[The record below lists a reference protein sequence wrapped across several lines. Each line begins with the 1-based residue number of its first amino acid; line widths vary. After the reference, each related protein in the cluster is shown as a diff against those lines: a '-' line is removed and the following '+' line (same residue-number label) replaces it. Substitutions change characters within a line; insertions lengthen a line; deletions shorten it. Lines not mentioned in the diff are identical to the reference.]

1 MRVVA
6 GIIGGT
12 GIGERLLAL
21 GGNPVHIPTAFG
33 MVRGRRVEVEGHPV
47 LVMSRH
53 SAGHKVPPHKVNYR
67 GMALAL
73 RAVGARF
80 CLSTAAVGSLRED
93 WTSGTLAICSDF
105 LDLTARNVT
114 LFDREVVHT
123 DFSEPFGPVCR
134 QALIEGAKVCGMHV
148 ERQGVYINGNGPR
161 YETPYEVAM
170 YRRLGA
176 DVVGMTAAS
185 EAIAMREAG
194 IDYGCISAVTNMACG
209 IVTSPLTHEEVVA
222 EMNRIGKRT
231 VRLLTQAVV
240 FLAARA

>member
-12 GIGERLLAL
+12 GIGDRLLEL
-21 GGNPVHIPTAFG
+21 GGVPIHIPTAFG
-33 MVRGRRVEVEGHPV
+33 LVRGRRVEVEGHPV
-47 LVMSRH
+47 FVMSRH

-67 GMALAL
+67 AMAVGL
-73 RAVGARF
+73 RALGCRL

-114 LFDREVVHT
+114 LFNREVVHT
-123 DFSEPFGPVCR
+123 DFSQPFGPVCR
-134 QALIEGAKVCGMHV
+134 GALLESAKTCGLHV
-148 ERQGVYINGNGPR
+148 ERQAVYVNGNGPR

-194 IDYGCISAVTNMACG
+194 IDYACVSVVTNMACG
-209 IVTSPLTHEEVVA
+209 IVTAPLTHDEVVA
-222 EMNRIGKRT
+222 EMSRAGERT
-231 VRLLTQAVV
+231 VLLLTQAVLS
-240 FLAARA
+240 LAVRT